1 MSEPRGE
8 KRGLPDRVKMRHD
21 SHFVEDLTSREI
33 EPIGRMVPLSQIEPD
48 PEQPRSEMGD
58 LDELATSIRERGVL
72 EPILVRP
79 HRGKRSGED
88 SYWIVSGE
96 RRYQA
101 AVRAGLYDVPVIEM
115 DLDDEE
121 ALEIALVENL
131 QRKDLTP
138 FEEGEGYR
146 RLSEQYGYTHEQISD
161 AVGKSRTVVTES
173 LALLQMPPKVRNVA
187 LALGLISKSLLL
199 EVLKASG
206 GDPEEMVRLLEE
218 IADKGWT
225 RDDLRQ
231 VAKAQKKRPAV
242 AAGAGARRK
251 PYVFRFKSPDKTY
264 NLALTFRKST
274 VDRED
279 LIEALEQIL
288 SQLQESK
295 E

>member
-1 MSEPRGE
+1 MSEPEGR
-8 KRGLPDRVKMRHD
+8 KRGLPERVKMRHD
-21 SHFVEDLTSREI
+21 SHFVDDLTSREV
-33 EPIGRMVPLSQIEPD
+33 EPIGRMMPLSLIEPD
-48 PEQPRSEMGD
+48 PGQPRSEMGD
-58 LDELATSIRERGVL
+58 LEELTASVLEKGVL

-79 HRGKRSGED
+79 HGANSGPDETF
-88 SYWIVSGE
+88 WIVSGE

-101 AVRAGLYDVPVIEM
+101 ALKAGLYDVPVIEM

-146 RLSEQYGYTHEQISD
+146 RLADHFGYKHDQIAG
-161 AVGKSRTVVTES
+161 AVGKSRSVVTES
-173 LALLQMPPKVRNVA
+173 LTLLQIPARARTVAVA
-187 LALGLISKSLLL
+187 LDVLSKSVLL

-206 GDPEEMVRLLEE
+206 DDEDEMVTLLEQVANE
-218 IADKGWT
+218 GLT
-225 RDDLRQ
+225 RDDLRE
-231 VAKAQKKRPAV
+231 
-242 AAGAGARRK
+242 AARARKEAATARGGSRRRK

-274 VDRED
+274 VDRDD
-279 LIEALEQIL
+279 LIQALEQIL
-288 SQLQESK
+288 TQLQEAK

>member
-1 MSEPRGE
+1 MSEPEGK
-8 KRGLPDRVKMRHD
+8 KRGLPGRVKMRHD
-21 SHFVEDLTSREI
+21 SHFVDDLTSREV
-33 EPIGRMVPLSQIEPD
+33 EPIGRMLPLSLIVPD
-48 PEQPRSEMGD
+48 PDQPRSEMGD
-58 LDELATSIRERGVL
+58 LAELTASVREKGVL

-79 HRGKRSGED
+79 QDRDGGPED
-88 SYWIVSGE
+88 TFLIVSGE

-101 AVRAGLYDVPVIEM
+101 ALEAGLYDVPVIEM

-138 FEEGEGYR
+138 FEEGEGYQ
-146 RLSEQYGYTHEQISD
+146 RLAEHYGYKHEQIAE
-161 AVGKSRTVVTES
+161 AVGKSRSVVTES
-173 LALLQMPPKVRNVA
+173 LALLQIPARARSVAVA
-187 LALGLISKSLLL
+187 LGVLSKSLLL

-206 GDPEEMVRLLEE
+206 NEEAEMVRLLEQ
-218 IADKGWT
+218 IAGQGLT
-225 RDDLRQ
+225 RDDLRETAR
-231 VAKAQKKRPAV
+231 VRKASSRARG
-242 AAGAGARRK
+242 AASRRK

-288 SQLQESK
+288 TQLQEVK

>member
-1 MSEPRGE
+1 MSEGQER
-8 KRGLPDRVKMRHD
+8 KRGLPKRVKMRHD
-21 SHFVEDLTSREI
+21 SHFVEDLTAREM
-33 EPIGRMVPLSQIEPD
+33 EPIGRMAPLTSIVPD
-48 PEQPRSEMGD
+48 PEQPRTEMGD
-58 LDELATSIRERGVL
+58 LAELAASIAEKGVL

-79 HRGKRSGED
+79 RGGEGGGAD
-88 SYWIVSGE
+88 TFWIVSGE

-101 AVRAGLYDVPVIEM
+101 ALEAGLYDVPVIEM

-146 RLSEQYGYTHEQISD
+146 RLADQYGYKHEDIAG

-173 LALLQMPPKVRNVA
+173 LALLQMPPRARSAAV
-187 LALGLISKSLLL
+187 ALGLLSKSLLL

-206 GDPEEMVRLLEE
+206 GDEDEMVRLLEE
-218 IADKGWT
+218 VAEKGLT
-225 RDDLRQ
+225 RDDLRRQ
-231 VAKAQKKRPAV
+231 AKMRKSGPGT
-242 AAGAGARRK
+242 AASFGRRK

-274 VDRED
+274 VDRTD

-288 SQLQESK
+288 VQLQEAK

>member
-1 MSEPRGE
+1 MSEPEGK
-8 KRGLPDRVKMRHD
+8 KRGLPERIKMRHD
-21 SHFVEDLTSREI
+21 SHFIDDLTSREV
-33 EPIGRMVPLSQIEPD
+33 EPIGRMMPLSLIEPD

-58 LDELATSIRERGVL
+58 LAELAASVLEKGVL

-79 HRGKRSGED
+79 QGPDRGPED
-88 SYWIVSGE
+88 TFWIVSGE

-101 AVRAGLYDVPVIEM
+101 ALQAGLYDVPVIEM

-146 RLSEQYGYTHEQISD
+146 RLAETYGYKHEQIAG
-161 AVGKSRTVVTES
+161 AVGKARSVVTES
-173 LALLQMPPKVRNVA
+173 LTLLQIPARARSAAVA
-187 LALGLISKSLLL
+187 LDVLSKSVLL
-199 EVLKASG
+199 EVLKAA
-206 GDPEEMVRLLEE
+206 GDDEDEMVRLLEQVANE
-218 IADKGWT
+218 GLT
-225 RDDLRQ
+225 RDDLRE
-231 VAKAQKKRPAV
+231 VARARKE
-242 AAGAGARRK
+242 AASRGASGRRK

-279 LIEALEQIL
+279 LIQALEQIL
-288 SQLQESK
+288 VQLQEAK

>member
-1 MSEPRGE
+1 MSEPEGR
-8 KRGLPDRVKMRHD
+8 KRGLPERVKMRHD
-21 SHFVEDLTSREI
+21 SHFVDDLTSREV
-33 EPIGRMVPLSQIEPD
+33 EPIGRMMPLSLIEPD
-48 PEQPRSEMGD
+48 PGQPRSEMGD
-58 LDELATSIRERGVL
+58 LEELTASVLEKGVL

-79 HRGKRSGED
+79 HGTNSGPDETF
-88 SYWIVSGE
+88 WVVSGE

-101 AVRAGLYDVPVIEM
+101 ALNAGLYDVPVIEM

-146 RLSEQYGYTHEQISD
+146 RLADHFGYKHDQIAG
-161 AVGKSRTVVTES
+161 AVGKSRSVVTES
-173 LALLQMPPKVRNVA
+173 LTLLQIPARARSVAVA
-187 LALGLISKSLLL
+187 LDVLSKSVLL

-206 GDPEEMVRLLEE
+206 EDEDEMVSLLEQVANE
-218 IADKGWT
+218 GLT
-225 RDDLRQ
+225 RDDLREAAR
-231 VAKAQKKRPAV
+231 VRKEAAV
-242 AAGAGARRK
+242 ARGGSGRRK

-274 VDRED
+274 VDRDD
-279 LIEALEQIL
+279 LIQALEQIL
-288 SQLQESK
+288 TQLQEAK

>member
-1 MSEPRGE
+1 MSEPEGKK
-8 KRGLPDRVKMRHD
+8 KRGLPGRVKMRHD
-21 SHFVEDLTSREI
+21 SHFVDDLTSREV
-33 EPIGRMVPLSQIEPD
+33 EPIGRMLPLSLIVPD
-48 PEQPRSEMGD
+48 PDQPRSEMGD
-58 LDELATSIRERGVL
+58 LAELTASVREKGVL
-72 EPILVRP
+72 EPLLVRP
-79 HRGKRSGED
+79 QDRHGGPED
-88 SYWIVSGE
+88 TFLIVSGE

-101 AVRAGLYDVPVIEM
+101 ALEAGLYDVPVIEM

-138 FEEGEGYR
+138 FEEAEGYQ
-146 RLSEQYGYTHEQISD
+146 RLAEHYGYKHEQIAE
-161 AVGKSRTVVTES
+161 AVGKSRSVVTES
-173 LALLQMPPKVRNVA
+173 LALLQIPARARSVAVA
-187 LALGLISKSLLL
+187 LGVLSKSLLL

-206 GDPEEMVRLLEE
+206 NEEAEMVRLLEQ
-218 IADKGWT
+218 IAGQGLT

-231 VAKAQKKRPAV
+231 TARVRKESSRARG
-242 AAGAGARRK
+242 AASRRK

-288 SQLQESK
+288 TQLQEVK

>member
-1 MSEPRGE
+1 MSEPEGR
-8 KRGLPDRVKMRHD
+8 KRGLPERVKMRHD
-21 SHFVEDLTSREI
+21 SHFVDDLTSREV
-33 EPIGRMVPLSQIEPD
+33 EPIGRMMPLSLIEPD
-48 PEQPRSEMGD
+48 PGQPRSEMGD
-58 LDELATSIRERGVL
+58 LEELTVSVLEKGVL

-79 HRGKRSGED
+79 HGTNSGPDETF
-88 SYWIVSGE
+88 WIVSGE

-101 AVRAGLYDVPVIEM
+101 ALNAGLYDVPVIEM

-146 RLSEQYGYTHEQISD
+146 RLADHFGYKHDQIAG
-161 AVGKSRTVVTES
+161 AVGKSRSVVTES
-173 LALLQMPPKVRNVA
+173 LTLLQIPARARTVAVA
-187 LALGLISKSLLL
+187 LDVLSKSVLL

-206 GDPEEMVRLLEE
+206 DEEDEMVRLLEQVANE
-218 IADKGWT
+218 GLT
-225 RDDLRQ
+225 RDDLRE
-231 VAKAQKKRPAV
+231 
-242 AAGAGARRK
+242 AARARKEAAAARGGSRRRK

-274 VDRED
+274 VDRDD
-279 LIEALEQIL
+279 LIQALEQIL
-288 SQLQESK
+288 TQLQEAK

>member
-1 MSEPRGE
+1 MSDQLGK
-8 KRGLPDRVKMRHD
+8 KRGLPERVKMRHD
-21 SHFVEDLTSREI
+21 SHFVDDLTSREH

-48 PEQPRSEMGD
+48 PEQPRSEMGN
-58 LDELATSIRERGVL
+58 LAELAASIREKGVL

-79 HRGKRSGED
+79 HGGGDDRFCV
-88 SYWIVSGE
+88 VSGE

-101 AVRAGLYDVPVIEM
+101 ALLADLYDMPVIVM

-146 RLSEQYGYTHEQISD
+146 RLADQYGYKHERIAE

-173 LALLQMPPKVRNVA
+173 LTLLQIPPRARSVAVA
-187 LALGLISKSLLL
+187 LGVLSKSLLL
-199 EVLKASG
+199 EVLKAAS
-206 GDPEEMVRLLEE
+206 DDEVEMVRLLERV
-218 IADKGWT
+218 ADQGLT
-225 RDDLRQ
+225 RDDLREA
-231 VAKAQKKRPAV
+231 AKARKISSGAKAASGRP
-242 AAGAGARRK
+242 K
-251 PYVFRFKSPDKTY
+251 PYVFRFKSADKTY

-274 VDRED
+274 VDRDD
-279 LIEALEQIL
+279 LIQALEQIL
-288 SQLQESK
+288 IQLQDTK

>member
-1 MSEPRGE
+1 
-8 KRGLPDRVKMRHD
+8 MRHD
-21 SHFVEDLTSREI
+21 SHFVDDLTSREV
-33 EPIGRMVPLSQIEPD
+33 EPIGRMMPLSLIEPD
-48 PEQPRSEMGD
+48 PGQPRSEMGD
-58 LDELATSIRERGVL
+58 LEELTASVLEKGVL

-79 HRGKRSGED
+79 HGTNSGPDETF
-88 SYWIVSGE
+88 WIVSGE

-101 AVRAGLYDVPVIEM
+101 ALKAGLYDVPVIEM

-146 RLSEQYGYTHEQISD
+146 RLADHFGYKHDQIAG
-161 AVGKSRTVVTES
+161 AVGKSRSVVTES
-173 LALLQMPPKVRNVA
+173 LTLLQIPARARSVAVA
-187 LALGLISKSLLL
+187 LDVLSKSVLL

-206 GDPEEMVRLLEE
+206 EDEDEMVSLLEQVANE
-218 IADKGWT
+218 GLT
-225 RDDLRQ
+225 RDDLRG
-231 VAKAQKKRPAV
+231 
-242 AAGAGARRK
+242 AARARKEAAAARGGSGRRK

-274 VDRED
+274 VDRDD
-279 LIEALEQIL
+279 LIQALEQIL
-288 SQLQESK
+288 TQLQEAK